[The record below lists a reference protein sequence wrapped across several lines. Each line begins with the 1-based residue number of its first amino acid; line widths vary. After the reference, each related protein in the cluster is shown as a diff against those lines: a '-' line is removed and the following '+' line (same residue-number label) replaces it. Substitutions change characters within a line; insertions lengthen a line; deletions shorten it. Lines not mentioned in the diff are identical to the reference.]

1 MQTAFWSGG
10 FGACQVDVG
19 EVHVELRISS
29 SLDNEVHSDTL
40 FIEKGI
46 QEWNRL
52 EGQVMSSVM
61 DVSSLQ
67 CLGCI

>member
-1 MQTAFWSGG
+1 M
-10 FGACQVDVG
+10 DVG

>member
-1 MQTAFWSGG
+1 M
-10 FGACQVDVG
+10 DVG

-46 QEWNRL
+46 QEWNQL

-67 CLGCI
+67 CLGCIYMESLSSNDNR

>member
-1 MQTAFWSGG
+1 M
-10 FGACQVDVG
+10 DVG

-46 QEWNRL
+46 QEWNQL

>member
-1 MQTAFWSGG
+1 M
-10 FGACQVDVG
+10 DVG

-46 QEWNRL
+46 QEWNWL